1 MMKILI
7 IEDDQAIVEAISL
20 TLQISW
26 PESKLLSTHLGEMG
40 IDLLQSDNPDVIILD
55 LGLPDIS
62 GFEVLKRIRFFSDVP
77 VLILTVRSD
86 ESDIV
91 KGLEWGADDY
101 VIKPFRQ
108 MELLSRLKL
117 VTRRRSVSVEDAPLV
132 SGSLQFDPA
141 TGQLFYGEEEI
152 NLTPTEGSIIHYLM
166 KNVGR
171 VVTHTGLAES
181 VYGVDYPDAADSIR
195 VHIRRL
201 RTKIEPDPSEP
212 KIILT
217 RAGVGYLLAK
227 PEEP

>member
-1 MMKILI
+1 MKVLI

-26 PESKLLSTHLGEMG
+26 PESKVLSTHLGERG
-40 IDLLQSDNPDVIILD
+40 IELLQSDNPDVVILD

-62 GFEVLKRIRFFSDVP
+62 GFEVLKRIRLFSYVP
-77 VLILTVRSD
+77 ILILTVRSD
-86 ESDIV
+86 ETDIV

-108 MELLSRLKL
+108 MELLSRIKL
-117 VTRRRSVSVEDAPLV
+117 VTRRRGVSVEGTPLV
-132 SGSLQFDPA
+132 CGQLWFDPS

-152 NLTPTEGSIIHYLM
+152 SLTPTEGSIIHYLM
-166 KNVGR
+166 KNTGR
-171 VVTHTGLAES
+171 VVTHSGLAES
-181 VYGVDYPDAADSIR
+181 VYGIDYPDAADSIR

-201 RTKIEPDPSEP
+201 RTKIESDPSEP

-227 PEEP
+227 PEES